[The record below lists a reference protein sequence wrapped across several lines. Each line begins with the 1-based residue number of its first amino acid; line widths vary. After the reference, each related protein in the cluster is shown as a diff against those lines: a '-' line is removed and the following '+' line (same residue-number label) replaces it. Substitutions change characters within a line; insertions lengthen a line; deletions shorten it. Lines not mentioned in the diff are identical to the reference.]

1 MFKEIDYVDLV
12 DGKKY
17 VILTKSRILYHT
29 AIFSHLKT
37 RGRVMFDQLVVH
49 LEPHVNITNKEIA
62 YFTFIS
68 QKEQIQQ
75 AMEQRALDKILKRVV
90 NDDFTW

>member
-17 VILTKSRILYHT
+17 VILTKCRILYHT

-37 RGRVMFDQLVVH
+37 RCAMFDQLIVH
-49 LEPHVNITNKEIA
+49 FEPHVNTTDKEIA
-62 YFTFIS
+62 YFTFIP

-75 AMEQRALDKILKRVV
+75 TMEKRALDKILKRLI

>member
-17 VILTKSRILYHT
+17 VILTKCRILYHT
-29 AIFSHLKT
+29 AIFSHSKT
-37 RGRVMFDQLVVH
+37 RRTMFDQLVVH
-49 LEPHVNITNKEIA
+49 LEPHVNITDKEIA

-75 AMEQRALDKILKRVV
+75 DMEKRALDKILKRLI
-90 NDDFTW
+90 NDDFSW